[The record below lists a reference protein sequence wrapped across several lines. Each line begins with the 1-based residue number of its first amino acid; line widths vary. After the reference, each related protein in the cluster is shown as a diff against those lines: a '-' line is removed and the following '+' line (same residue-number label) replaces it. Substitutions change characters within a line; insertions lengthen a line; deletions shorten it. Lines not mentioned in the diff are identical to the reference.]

1 MHAKS
6 VRSLRADARLLL
18 TGAPLQNRLRELWV
32 VMSSASPE
40 IFGSAEDFDQWF
52 QLEDAANVEKLQSLL
67 RYVHAC
73 AVPAYRPPLVL
84 WRYVLRI
91 SFVRSFPVTRTG
103 ALRANFRYQ
112 QVQQVQF
119 FDSVCC
125 GVHLTLAHSLVR
137 LFWAYQRTNPTKPP
151 TGLSCFAA
159 FGRTYRLGRR
169 PPTYIVMVSTRAC
182 SRQIHGPRNV

>member
-73 AVPAYRPPLVL
+73 AVRTHA
-84 WRYVLRI
+84 RI
-91 SFVRSFPVTRTG
+91 G
-103 ALRANFRYQ
+103 
-112 QVQQVQF
+112 
-119 FDSVCC
+119 
-125 GVHLTLAHSLVR
+125 
-137 LFWAYQRTNPTKPP
+137 
-151 TGLSCFAA
+151 
-159 FGRTYRLGRR
+159 
-169 PPTYIVMVSTRAC
+169 
-182 SRQIHGPRNV
+182 